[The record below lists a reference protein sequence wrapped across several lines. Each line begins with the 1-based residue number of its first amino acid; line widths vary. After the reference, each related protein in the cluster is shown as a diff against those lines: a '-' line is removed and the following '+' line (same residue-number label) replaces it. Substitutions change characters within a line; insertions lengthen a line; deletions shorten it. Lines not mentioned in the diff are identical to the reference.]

1 MKVDIRKLDGSKT
14 DGQIDLKKTVFG
26 IEPRAHV
33 VYLAVKAEM
42 ANRRQGSADTL
53 RRGEVAGSGIKLYR
67 QKGTGRARVGD
78 GQSPI
83 RYGGGVAFGPHPRS
97 YRQKVNKK
105 VRQLARKS
113 LLSSLQKDERIVIVD
128 ALDIPEA
135 KTRIMAQTV
144 KALGL
149 DGRKVVV
156 LSEKPTPELWLAS
169 RNLPGIQ
176 IRVAKDVS
184 AYDLWSTDYVL
195 ADKSGIQAL
204 QAALS

>member
-1 MKVDIRKLDGSKT
+1 MKVDIRKMDGSKAE
-14 DGQIDLKKTVFG
+14 GQIELKKAVFG
-26 IEPRAHV
+26 IEPREHV
-33 VYLAVKAEM
+33 VYLAVKAEL

-105 VRQLARKS
+105 ARQLARKS
-113 LLSSLQKDERIVIVD
+113 LLSALQKDERIVIVE
-128 ALDIPEA
+128 ALDLPEA
-135 KTRIMAQTV
+135 KTRLMAKSV

-156 LSEKPTPELWLAS
+156 LAEKPTPELWLAS
-169 RNLPGIQ
+169 RNLPGIKV
-176 IRVAKDVS
+176 RTATDVS
-184 AYDLWSTDYVL
+184 AFDLWSTDFVL
-195 ADKSGIQAL
+195 ADKGGIQAL